1 MFLVETNQQSKKRY
15 ENNGLKFNDFSIEYF
30 NKQKNSF
37 LTYFLLQDPQ
47 LREFNKYNINANF
60 CDALV
65 SLDTVVLN
73 IKNISYNE
81 VNNLLLKGGIDKNDK
96 EQKL

>member
-1 MFLVETNQQSKKRY
+1 
-15 ENNGLKFNDFSIEYF
+15 
-30 NKQKNSF
+30 
-37 LTYFLLQDPQ
+37 
-47 LREFNKYNINANF
+47 
-60 CDALV
+60 V